1 MGVRKKKHFC
11 ERLGMYIVYI
21 GQHLFNNDV
30 GLRVFPKG
38 DFFLARVGVILSRH
52 AKVRVS

>member
-21 GQHLFNNDV
+21 GQLLFNNDV

-38 DFFLARVGVILSRH
+38 DFLARVGVILSRH